1 MKPRGLVSPQGESSM
16 IRRITRPL
24 AFALLT
30 AFLALPLA
38 AQPSPEPRA
47 SSAFARIW
55 ERLAAPVL
63 SLFTSEDTDGRGVWD
78 PDGFTVPVPEE
89 TESDGRSIWDPNG

>member
-1 MKPRGLVSPQGESSM
+1 VQNHLRLS
-16 IRRITRPL
+16 
-24 AFALLT
+24 
-30 AFLALPLA
+30 LA
-38 AQPSPEPRA
+38 AQPVSGARE
-47 SSAFARIW
+47 SSVLARIW

-78 PDGFTVPVPEE
+78 PDGLTIQSPGD